1 MGRRWWHAIAGLG
14 LAGLMACGQ
23 GPATVAVRSLD
34 EPTPTAAATGRGAA
48 TPAIGTTPAASAPP
62 TATRPPGS
70 APPAPTRAPASPTAG
85 GGAPAV
91 PQPNGTIPAGWQVYR
106 GPAAL
111 PVVVAY
117 PPDWTVDDSLFP
129 DQAIISINGPSGNDT
144 VEIDGAAQQSGA
156 NIDVLRDE
164 FFNKKTAFCDA
175 KGIEMTATRPVS
187 GVPFA
192 VLGATCEQSSELFY
206 LLVGSGVKGGDE
218 WSIAMR
224 TPYERH
230 QVVVNDIFEPMLAS
244 VNIYAPFP
252 R

>member
-1 MGRRWWHAIAGLG
+1 MRARVLLSAWW
-14 LAGLMACGQ
+14 
-23 GPATVAVRSLD
+23 
-34 EPTPTAAATGRGAA
+34 
-48 TPAIGTTPAASAPP
+48 
-62 TATRPPGS
+62 
-70 APPAPTRAPASPTAG
+70 
-85 GGAPAV
+85 
-91 PQPNGTIPAGWQVYR
+91 R

-206 LLVGSGVKGGDE
+206 LPREHVTIAVVLRPTHLLTSQQCLVCHQTTARSADPTAPRPSRSGTWAKYPSEV
-218 WSIAMR
+218 
-224 TPYERH
+224 
-230 QVVVNDIFEPMLAS
+230 
-244 VNIYAPFP
+244 
-252 R
+252 